1 MNLKINSNTNSKFK
15 LFLLFLSTLPILTM
29 ISINYIDYAH
39 GQLNQTQALT
49 IQSNPGVVEVQPPVD
64 INTGQTIKLPGTLIG
79 VKDPITGQII
89 ARDVKF
95 LPPEVT
101 GPSVT
106 GL

>member
-1 MNLKINSNTNSKFK
+1 
-15 LFLLFLSTLPILTM
+15 M

-79 VKDPITGQII
+79 VKDPLQ
-89 ARDVKF
+89 DK
-95 LPPEVT
+95 
-101 GPSVT
+101 
-106 GL
+106 